1 MSSSKSFITDS
12 KCLILGGLE
21 YRLSN
26 ENFASFRETFIF
38 AHDCSATVSQVRA
51 QDFHLHTNSFS
62 YPQGFRITTDGVAGN
77 AATATTAAVQARA
90 ASGVWLSFEFVR
102 PHFPFSITAKGGDGY
117 EGIDAVATHGTGG
130 NGGNGG
136 AGGKVTMIYN
146 DLFRNILRASRQVN
160 EAKTPRER
168 KLRLQG
174 WLKSSRNQ
182 LVNTPSHKHIEDG
195 LKALEN
201 LIAGSATADEDIE
214 KEFSALKDDLDGS
227 SSKFRAS
234 ISIDVRGGAYGTGG
248 DGSQKGNNGVS
259 GPSGSLN
266 STLMT
271 PKSVANST
279 EILVHPDQISIAV
292 LELEN
297 LFFIGTS
304 SAILTAIRHVQTLK
318 QRLSFIDQLTPQDP
332 LFKAYVDNESH
343 LLIVPSG
350 EEMPTSIASLKVSLE
365 NVRAIERNLYGGYD
379 FYGHV
384 ASWVPSGSFPFYRD
398 QLNSALNDLIS
409 IQNNYFKYQ
418 DIAREEN
425 KAKDRIS
432 YARAAV
438 DVGKRSCKADLVTL
452 RSQLKSSA
460 SSIAVL
466 QEGLPTKRKA
476 LVEKIRAFSQD
487 IKNSF
492 NISMESFVNAASTF
506 VFAPGLA
513 MGAVQAA
520 SLLHTGLSTIT
531 DDAGIQIRKEFV
543 VNKITVMSAGLEGLK
558 EAIEAGNG
566 GELTVDDP
574 GAAKLMAKESDIQD
588 LLTKY
593 RETLGSEKVR
603 VVREMFDDYLKV
615 VIDRNNLVI
624 HYNACLVLWL
634 TTKSKL
640 DSYVQTERSLGR
652 DFIERV
658 HGEVPQ
664 LAVTVERNYITTI
677 STVMELLYRTTKA
690 LSYVTLSVE
699 PTTFTRLRGQGF
711 LQEGIATA
719 LKEEKIDI
727 IKRWANAIEGS
738 KALRQPFGGDN
749 DAVKYELT
757 EEQLQSLLLDLGGK
771 DADYG
776 VIMGI
781 PAARKR
787 TPVDE
792 SPFAGYADVRL
803 TRVRFYL
810 DGVQTAS
817 NKLQVTLLHGGT
829 DEMVAPDDLSL
840 KFTHDSST
848 IKFHYDIITG
858 RIITDGNVEDAVDHI
873 YALPGP
879 FTSWRISISKK
890 YNQGLDLSNVSSAW
904 FEFSGLSRSFL

>member
-1 MSSSKSFITDS
+1 MSSYKSFTTDS

-38 AHDCSATVSQVRA
+38 THEGSATVSQVQA
-51 QDFHLHTNSFS
+51 QDFHLHTNSFW
-62 YPQGFRITTDGVAGN
+62 YPQDFRITVDGDPGKTG
-77 AATATTAAVQARA
+77 TATTAAVPARG
-90 ASGVWLSFEFVR
+90 ASGVWLSSAFIR
-102 PHFPFSITAKGGDGY
+102 PHFPFAINAKGGDGCD
-117 EGIDAVATHGTGG
+117 GVDAVATHGTGG

-146 DLFRNILRASRQVN
+146 DLFRNILRASRQAN
-160 EAKTPRER
+160 EVKTPGER
-168 KLRLQG
+168 RLRIQS
-174 WLKSSRNQ
+174 WLKASRRQ
-182 LVNTPSHKHIEDG
+182 LVDTPSHKYIEDK
-195 LKALEN
+195 LKALEG
-201 LIAGSATADEDIE
+201 LIEKSAKADPDIE
-214 KEFSALKDDLDGS
+214 EAFSALKEDLDGL

-234 ISIDVRGGAYGTGG
+234 ISVDVRGGAYGMGG
-248 DGSQKGNNGVS
+248 DGSQKGHNGVA
-259 GPSGSLN
+259 GSLGSIN
-266 STLMT
+266 STLMIQESMT
-271 PKSVANST
+271 NSA
-279 EILVHPDQISIAV
+279 EMLVHPDQISIAV

-297 LFFIGTS
+297 LFFIGTLS
-304 SAILTAIRHVQTLK
+304 TIQTAIRHVQTVK
-318 QRLSFIDQLTPQDP
+318 ERLSFLDYLKPQDQ

-343 LLIVPSG
+343 LLIIPSG
-350 EEMPTSIASLKVSLE
+350 EEVPTSIASLKVSLD
-365 NVRAIERNLYGGYD
+365 NVRAIERKLYNGYD

-384 ASWVPSGSFPFYRD
+384 ATWVPSGSFEFYSH
-398 QLNSALNDLIS
+398 QLNSALDDLSS
-409 IQNNYFKYQ
+409 IQTNYFKYQ
-418 DIAREEN
+418 QIAKEED
-425 KAKDRIS
+425 KAKERIA

-438 DVGKRSCKADLVTL
+438 DVGKRSCGADLVTL
-452 RSQLKSSA
+452 SSQLKSSA
-460 SSIAVL
+460 SAIAVL

-520 SLLHTGLSTIT
+520 SLLHTGLATIT

-558 EAIEAGNG
+558 EAIEAGSDG
-566 GELTVDDP
+566 ALTVDDP

-603 VVREMFDDYLKV
+603 AVREMFDDYLKV

-634 TTKSKL
+634 TTNSKL
-640 DSYVQTERSLGR
+640 VSYIQTERSLGR
-652 DFIERV
+652 EFIEQI
-658 HGEVPQ
+658 HDEIPQ
-664 LAVTVERNYITTI
+664 LAVTVERNYIATI

-699 PTTFTRLRGQGF
+699 PTTFTRLRDQGF
-711 LQEGIATA
+711 LQEGLATA

-727 IKRWANAIEGS
+727 IKRWANAIEES
-738 KALRQPFGGDN
+738 KALRQPFGGEN

-757 EEQLQSLLLDLGGK
+757 EVQLQSLLLEPERK
-771 DADYG
+771 DGDYA

-781 PAARKR
+781 PAARKK
-787 TPVDE
+787 TSLGE

-817 NKLQVTLLHGGT
+817 NKL
-829 DEMVAPDDLSL
+829 
-840 KFTHDSST
+840 
-848 IKFHYDIITG
+848 
-858 RIITDGNVEDAVDHI
+858 
-873 YALPGP
+873 
-879 FTSWRISISKK
+879 
-890 YNQGLDLSNVSSAW
+890 
-904 FEFSGLSRSFL
+904 